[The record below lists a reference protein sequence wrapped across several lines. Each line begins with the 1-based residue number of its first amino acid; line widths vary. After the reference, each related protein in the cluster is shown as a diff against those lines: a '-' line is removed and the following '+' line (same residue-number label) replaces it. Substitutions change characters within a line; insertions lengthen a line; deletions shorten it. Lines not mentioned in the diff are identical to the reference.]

1 MPHNIC
7 SFIPVTKVI
16 NDVLLKYDN
25 YHVLFI
31 FVQLQFFI
39 MSKCEQCIIKQFN
52 SLKSLTTDEL
62 VRISKCKTSMI
73 IKKGEVIFEE
83 GEMLNGVYCV
93 KDGICKLSKLS
104 ENGKDQIV
112 KMVVKGQLLGQR
124 SLISD
129 ESSNLQAVAL
139 NDMEVCFIPKSEI
152 LKDLQNNSKF
162 SFDVLKEMAHD
173 LKEADDVIVNMAQKH
188 VRQRLAET
196 LVYIHDT
203 FGTNPDG
210 TLSILLSREDF
221 ANIVGTATESAI
233 RVLSQFKK
241 DGLISSIGKQIKI
254 EDLSGLKRV
263 E

>member
-1 MPHNIC
+1 MG
-7 SFIPVTKVI
+7 
-16 NDVLLKYDN
+16 
-25 YHVLFI
+25 
-31 FVQLQFFI
+31 
-39 MSKCEQCIIKQFN
+39 KCEQCIIKQFN
-52 SLKSLTTDEL
+52 SLKALTKEEL
-62 VRISKCKTSMI
+62 VRISGCKTSKK
-73 IKKGEVIFEE
+73 IKKGEIIFDE
-83 GEMLNGVYCV
+83 GEVLNGVYCV

-124 SLISD
+124 SLISE

-152 LKDLQNNSKF
+152 FADLQKNPKF
-162 SFDVLKEMAHD
+162 SFEVLKDMAHD
-173 LKEADDVIVNMAQKH
+173 LRDSDDIIVNMAQKS

-196 LVYIHDT
+196 LVYIHDS

-210 TLSILLSREDF
+210 TLSILLSREDY

-241 DGLISSIGKQIKI
+241 EGMISALGKYIKI
-254 EDLSGLKRV
+254 EDLAGLKRV

>member
-1 MPHNIC
+1 MIYLFLQN
-7 SFIPVTKVI
+7 FQ
-16 NDVLLKYDN
+16 N
-25 YHVLFI
+25 YKRG
-31 FVQLQFFI
+31 

-52 SLKSLTTDEL
+52 SLKSLTKEEL
-62 VRISKCKTSMI
+62 VRISSCKTSKV

-83 GEMLNGVYCV
+83 GDTLNGVYCV
-93 KDGICKLSKLS
+93 KDGVCKLSKLS

-152 LKDLQNNSKF
+152 IADLQKNPKF
-162 SFDVLKEMAHD
+162 SFDVLQDMAND
-173 LKEADDVIVNMAQKH
+173 LKEADDIIVNMAQKS
-188 VRQRLAET
+188 VKQRLAEA
-196 LVYIHDT
+196 LIYINDS
-203 FGTNPDG
+203 FGVNPDG
-210 TLSILLSREDF
+210 TLSVLLSREDY
-221 ANIVGTATESAI
+221 ASIVGTATESAI

-241 DGLISSIGKQIKI
+241 EGLITTVGKFIKI
-254 EDLSGLKRV
+254 EDLNGLRRV